1 MDSST
6 KLSVITPRK
15 SLFDLKPDEIWY
27 YRDLFVLF
35 LFSVAVFN
43 RTEKTFMDTV

>member
-6 KLSVITPRK
+6 KTSVITPRK

-27 YRDLFVLF
+27 YRDLFVL
-35 LFSVAVFN
+35 LAIEIIN
-43 RTEKTFMDTV
+43 PDK